1 MATLDA
7 AVTVPA
13 LADMNVELPMDG
25 PPGDLD
31 LELLGQLRLVQRTA
45 AVGAGVGQGRLV
57 DFVNPLRGRG
67 RAVSLGAV
75 VGARFAARLP
85 GFGPGW
91 TLGKGT
97 GLALA
102 GARRFVQLLAQAV
115 VFGLQVV
122 DAALKDLAAGTPD
135 RFHSTIIRNAQLPEE
150 GRSARGLDQLELDPL
165 NKYLPFQRVAPVVE
179 EAPGPSWLLV

>member
-67 RAVSLGAV
+67 VSLGAV

-115 VFGLQVV
+115 GFGLQVV
-122 DAALKDLAAGTPD
+122 EAAVKGLEARTPD
-135 RFHSTIIRNAQLPEE
+135 RFHST
-150 GRSARGLDQLELDPL
+150 
-165 NKYLPFQRVAPVVE
+165 
-179 EAPGPSWLLV
+179 